1 MDGGESQILGLDAGG
16 RFAVSEKRR
25 GLVLVNRSVADV
37 VANERYFFVVF
48 SGVFCG
54 GRVVARWPE
63 LRDGWYCACVLYQN
77 PSLDHVESRSAK
89 ARLFMA
95 MGSKVVGWLD

>member
-48 SGVFCG
+48 SGVFVVVVLWRG
-54 GRVVARWPE
+54 GLSYVMVGVAR
-63 LRDGWYCACVLYQN
+63 ACCIRI
-77 PSLDHVESRSAK
+77 PASI
-89 ARLFMA
+89 M
-95 MGSKVVGWLD
+95 